1 MVAKVFLLSSKS
13 DDISEFLYK
22 FYDKEIDIDNSMSW
36 TSDFFNP
43 VDLAEIIA
51 AFVDNISNFD
61 IIMWISLDQ
70 NLFIRISPNNADII
84 IKYLFERYPY

>member
-36 TSDFFNP
+36 NSDFFNP

>member
-36 TSDFFNP
+36 TSDFLNP

-51 AFVDNISNFD
+51 AFVDNINNFD

-70 NLFIRISPNNADII
+70 NLFIRISIP
-84 IKYLFERYPY
+84 KYIFLSFSYNT

>member
-1 MVAKVFLLSSKS
+1 MIAKVFLLSSKS
-13 DDISEFLYK
+13 DDISKFLYK

-36 TSDFFNP
+36 TSDFLNP

-70 NLFIRISPNNADII
+70 NLFIRISPDNADII

>member
-13 DDISEFLYK
+13 HDISEFLYK

-36 TSDFFNP
+36 TSDFLNP

>member
-36 TSDFFNP
+36 TSDFLNP

>member
-36 TSDFFNP
+36 TSDFLNP

-61 IIMWISLDQ
+61 INFTTIFYKFFFSHCYIPFLNILVTLLYQMD
-70 NLFIRISPNNADII
+70 
-84 IKYLFERYPY
+84 

>member
-1 MVAKVFLLSSKS
+1 MIAKVFLLSSKS

-36 TSDFFNP
+36 TSDFLNP